1 MRQEKDGDI
10 EPTIEDMVAAKKM
23 LTDLLELVGEND
35 EYVSNLKH
43 DIEQLENDIKEVS
56 SQSGTQMPYWTFISV
71 IILK

>member
-56 SQSGTQMPYWTFISV
+56 SQSGT
-71 IILK
+71 

>member
-10 EPTIEDMVAAKKM
+10 EPTLEDMEAAKKM

-35 EYVSNLKH
+35 EHASNLKN

-56 SQSGTQMPYWTFISV
+56 SQAGT
-71 IILK
+71 